1 MNLLRLFLT
10 PQTIPTLPKNN
21 KVELDDD
28 WYDCDNVD
36 NSLQTSAFLQ
46 KEEKELR
53 TDSIEILEELEE
65 LEELEQS
72 VLTDS
77 VLTTESIEILEEHLS
92 VTIDNIDATMKT
104 TNETEKT
111 QNESTLHIF
120 DESKL
125 IALEPIADELDLTPE
140 DEKYLIQIKDIDIFE
155 ALLKEMNE
163 LIDAVF

>member
-1 MNLLRLFLT
+1 MNLLRLFFT
-10 PQTIPTLPKNN
+10 PHTVPTLPKNN

-46 KEEKELR
+46 KEEKELCS
-53 TDSIEILEELEE
+53 DSIEI

-77 VLTTESIEILEEHLS
+77 VLTTESIEILEEQLS
-92 VTIDNIDATMKT
+92 KEPESEKITMESLNKS
-104 TNETEKT
+104 
-111 QNESTLHIF
+111 ESTLHIF

-125 IALEPIADELDLTPE
+125 IALEPIADELDLTLE

>member
-46 KEEKELR
+46 KEEKELCS
-53 TDSIEILEELEE
+53 DSIEILEELEE
-65 LEELEQS
+65 LEEIEQS
-72 VLTDS
+72 VLRDS

-92 VTIDNIDATMKT
+92 KESESEKITMESLNK
-104 TNETEKT
+104 NSQT
-111 QNESTLHIF
+111 QNESTSCVF
-120 DESKL
+120 NESNL
-125 IALEPIADELDLTPE
+125 IADELDLTLE
-140 DEKYLIQIKDIDIFE
+140 DEKYLIHIKDIDIFE
-155 ALLKEMNE
+155 VLLKEMNE